1 MYDYPVKF
9 SVDYPEKSSR
19 LLVLARFFL
28 GWLYIGIPHGIFA
41 LAYTLL
47 SFFVVIFCYFAILIK
62 GSFPLSLF
70 DLLIRYNRYL
80 NRVIAY
86 CLCMTDKY
94 PPFSGRR

>member
-28 GWLYIGIPHGIFA
+28 GWLYIGIPHGTFA
-41 LAYTLL
+41 VAYSLF
-47 SFFVVIFCYFAILIK
+47 SFFVVLFCYLAVLIK
-62 GSFPLSLF
+62 GTFPLSLF
-70 DLLIRYNRYL
+70 DFLIRYKRYL
-80 NRVIAY
+80 NRVAAY

>member
-9 SVDYPEKSSR
+9 GVDHPEKSSR

-28 GWLYIGIPHGIFA
+28 GWLYVGIPHGIFA
-41 LAYTLL
+41 IAYSFL

-62 GSFPLSLF
+62 GSFPLRLF
-70 DLLIRYNRYL
+70 DFLIRYNRYL

-86 CLCMTDKY
+86 CLSMTDKY

>member
-19 LLVLARFFL
+19 LWVLARFFL

-41 LAYTLL
+41 IAYSLL
-47 SFFVVIFCYFAILIK
+47 SLFVALFCYLAVLIK
-62 GSFPLSLF
+62 GTFPLSLF
-70 DLLIRYNRYL
+70 DFLIRYKRYL
-80 NRVIAY
+80 NRVAAY